1 MLHIGDVVT
10 LVLDITLGTTATGR
24 IVMLGAHVV
33 VIECADG
40 SREASNR
47 MNAKRA

>member
-1 MLHIGDVVT
+1 MAIGDTVT
-10 LVLDITLGTTATGR
+10 IVLDIVAETTATGR
-24 IVMLGAHVV
+24 IVLLTSHVV